1 MKGRVSFVLSC
12 ALLATAAPASAAA
25 LRYEITTTAQLSLLA
40 VIHDP
45 VADLLGVARGS
56 TTNVPVALRM
66 NVDTTRTPYVE
77 NDNSL
82 LQQVTY
88 RDAVTSGEVEIN
100 GVVFATQRTPEPA
113 AGPAPSTGDESEIG
127 FVNRIAPAQFDV
139 VELGLRASPA
149 ALDLFN
155 AYTVPF
161 NQTFGGTLYEN
172 ATVDLSF
179 AGVLMQ
185 GASLLDDVML
195 PQATGALENAA
206 SFIIN
211 MQLPVSFDGGPQA
224 LVSLGGIASAG
235 GYTFSVTPVPL
246 PPAALLFGAALIPL
260 LRRKATS

>member
-1 MKGRVSFVLSC
+1 MKGLVSFALGC
-12 ALLATAAPASAAA
+12 TLLAATTTASAAA

-66 NVDTTRTPYVE
+66 NVETTSAPYVE
-77 NDNSL
+77 NDNSV

-100 GVVFATQRTPEPA
+100 GVVFATQRTPQPA
-113 AGPAPSTGDESEIG
+113 AGPVPSTGDESEIG
-127 FVNRIAPAQFDV
+127 FVNRIAPAQFDI
-139 VELGLRASPA
+139 VELGLRTSPI

-172 ATVDLSF
+172 ATVGLSF

-185 GASLLDDVML
+185 GADLLDGIML

-206 SFIIN
+206 SFIMN

-246 PPAALLFGAALIPL
+246 PPAALLLGAALLPL
-260 LRRKATS
+260 ARRKPTA